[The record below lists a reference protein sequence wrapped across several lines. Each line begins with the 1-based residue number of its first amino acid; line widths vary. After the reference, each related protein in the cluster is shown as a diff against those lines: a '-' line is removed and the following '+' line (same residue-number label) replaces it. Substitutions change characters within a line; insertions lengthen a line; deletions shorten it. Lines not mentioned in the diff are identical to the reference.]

1 MAWYLNQIYQYP
13 GYVTLTLI
21 LLVAWTMI
29 WKGIALWHA
38 GKHKQKGWFVAMFLL
53 NTAGLLPIIYL
64 LGFKPRKDPEQ
75 IEEVIV
81 EQVKRKVVKKE
92 PKKPIEKKST
102 KKE

>member
-1 MAWYLNQIYQYP
+1 MVWYLNQIYQSP

-21 LLVAWTMI
+21 ALIAWTMI

-38 GKHKQKGWFVAMFLL
+38 GKHNQKGWFVVMFLL

-75 IEEVIV
+75 IEEVMV
-81 EQVKRKVVKKE
+81 ESVKRKAVKK
-92 PKKPIEKKST
+92 PA
-102 KKE
+102 KKESKK

>member
-1 MAWYLNQIYQYP
+1 MVWYLNQIYQSP
-13 GYVTLTLI
+13 GYVTLALI
-21 LLVAWTMI
+21 LLIAWTMV

-38 GKHKQKGWFVAMFLL
+38 GKHKQKGWFVVMFLL

-81 EQVKRKVVKKE
+81 ESVKRKAVKK
-92 PKKPIEKKST
+92 PVEKKS
-102 KKE
+102 KK